1 MYVIRKK
8 RHIRIVMLYVA
19 HKDNQ
24 IFLFLQVQNLNAYAK
39 IINASG
45 TWINN
50 QMQLHSFALQNL
62 TLRENII
69 LDI

>member
-1 MYVIRKK
+1 
-8 RHIRIVMLYVA
+8 MLYVA